1 MHLRDQCGVLKLMD
15 CGPQHADP
23 DQGQKGA
30 QRQRSGVFEP
40 LVPVGV
46 PLVGVLLAVVTDEE
60 DQEILATLGNN
71 LGAILTSVNLISQV
85 RRQMERQRLL
95 YDVTG
100 KIRRAVDVSS
110 VLQTSAN
117 EIGKALGARRAHIEL
132 SVPKTDLSATSN
144 APGGNG
150 NGKEESK

>member
-1 MHLRDQCGVLKLMD
+1 MVDNLTVGENSLSHLVVPILYSNNVLGVINVESE
-15 CGPQHADP
+15 AV
-23 DQGQKGA
+23 GA
-30 QRQRSGVFEP
+30 F
-40 LVPVGV
+40 
-46 PLVGVLLAVVTDEE
+46 DEE

-85 RRQMERQRLL
+85 RRQMDRQRLL

-100 KIRRAVDVSS
+100 KIRRAVDVSA

-132 SVPKTDLSATSN
+132 SVAKTDSSATTKT
-144 APGGNG
+144 PGGNG